1 MALTMLPTANLIDT
15 DEQCKENSFLYQ
27 HFLHTFQQ
35 NFAFESYRVLVEKG
49 FLPELAT
56 QFRNGSLCKEYVRN
70 YVSFVSVES
79 PTTSVI
85 KSKREKR
92 ISFNDQL
99 GTIGGTLGL
108 FTGMSLLSIIEI
120 FFLIL
125 NLVYTIL
132 KTITGNSNVNSVIAN
147 DEAK

>member
-1 MALTMLPTANLIDT
+1 M
-15 DEQCKENSFLYQ
+15 
-27 HFLHTFQQ
+27 
-35 NFAFESYRVLVEKG
+35 EKG
-49 FLPELAT
+49 SLPELAT
-56 QFRNGSLCKEYVRN
+56 QFRNGSLCKEYIRN

-108 FTGMSLLSIIEI
+108 FTGMSLLSIVEI
-120 FFLIL
+120 LFLIL

-132 KTITGNSNVNSVIAN
+132 KTITGNSNINSAIAN

>member
-1 MALTMLPTANLIDT
+1 M
-15 DEQCKENSFLYQ
+15 
-27 HFLHTFQQ
+27 
-35 NFAFESYRVLVEKG
+35 EKG
-49 FLPELAT
+49 SLPELAK

-132 KTITGNSNVNSVIAN
+132 KTITGNSNVNSAIAN